1 MPPKTRIL
9 TDKEVLKLPPMLF
22 GRIRWLKGL
31 GTPIGDPASGFKV
44 LCQEHTASQFRIGAA
59 GPEVVP
65 GTGIWKDPVS
75 VPCYAAPDEGDM
87 HVVAFH
93 VPDVHLTTFPDG
105 KYRVR
110 AELTGNWADPL
121 LQVRIGYRRMEPI
134 AFYVVL
140 TPERHLQAVDF
151 EVVYEPWR
159 WHP

>member
-1 MPPKTRIL
+1 MPKGDKL
-9 TDKEVLKLPPMLF
+9 TQAAVRRLPPMLW
-22 GRIRWLKGL
+22 GRIRWHKNMGS
-31 GTPIGDPASGFKV
+31 PVGDTATGFRV
-44 LCQEHTASQFRIGAA
+44 RAEEHTATQFRIGPH
-59 GPEVVP
+59 GPEPIP
-65 GTGIWKDPVS
+65 GTGVWRAPVA
-75 VPCYAAPDEGDM
+75 VPCTAAPDEGDM

>member
-1 MPPKTRIL
+1 MPKGDKL
-9 TDKEVLKLPPMLF
+9 TQAAVRRLPPMLW
-22 GRIRWLKGL
+22 GRIRWHKSMGS
-31 GTPIGDPASGFKV
+31 PVGDTATGFRV
-44 LCQEHTASQFRIGAA
+44 RAEEHTATQFRIGPH
-59 GPEVVP
+59 GPEPIP
-65 GTGIWKDPVS
+65 GTGVWRAPVT
-75 VPCYAAPDEGDM
+75 VPCIAAPDEGDM

-121 LQVRIGYRRMEPI
+121 LQVRIGYRRVEPI